1 MEESGN
7 VDHLPAGTA
16 PLSPF
21 ELFVQAIDRIA
32 VGLSQQNA
40 QMHQDFQAQLHAYQ
54 EQLQQVVPSPQ
65 LARAY
70 RLEGVSMPIFSGK
83 SDKLVDEFFRAK
95 LFMEGK
101 GIDDVAASNQQR
113 RGITPES

>member
-40 QMHQDFQAQLHAYQ
+40 QINQDFQTQLHAYQ

-65 LARAY
+65 LAREY

-83 SDKLVDEFFRAK
+83 SDKL